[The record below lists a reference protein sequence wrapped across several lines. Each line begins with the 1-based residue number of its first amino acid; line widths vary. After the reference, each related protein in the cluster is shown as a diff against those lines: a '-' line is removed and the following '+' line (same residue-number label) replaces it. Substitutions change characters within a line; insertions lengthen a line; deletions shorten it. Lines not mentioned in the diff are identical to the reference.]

1 MMMMQE
7 MSLGLT
13 LEIDP
18 LVGGLYSGQEGVNFI
33 NILHAHFTY
42 ENALR

>member
-18 LVGGLYSGQEGVNFI
+18 LAGGLYSGQAGVDFI
-33 NILHAHFTY
+33 NILLVHFLY
-42 ENALR
+42 ERA